1 VKYAILT
8 YMIRSSSQAKAV
20 FFIAFVFLISFAW
33 YTNIYAKVGV
43 GMGAGEIRVTEEV
56 KPGGIYS
63 LPPLR
68 VFNTGDETTT
78 YGMNVAYHQDNPQH
92 RPQKSWFT
100 FIPATFTIEPGESQ
114 EVQITM
120 FVPVKV
126 DPGEYFAFLESGPV
140 QTGGAGTSVG
150 VAVAT
155 KLYFTVVH
163 ANFFEALTYR
173 LSAFL
178 TTYAPWSWVGLGAV
192 GLIIFLTIFARFFSL
207 NVSLRKKNEE
217 V

>member
-1 VKYAILT
+1 M
-8 YMIRSSSQAKAV
+8 YMIRKSSCAKG
-20 FFIAFVFLISFAW
+20 FLIASLSLFIFLGIF
-33 YTNIYAKVGV
+33 TLIQAKVGV
-43 GMGAGEIRVTEEV
+43 GMGAGEIRVTEMV

-78 YGMNVAYHQDNPQH
+78 YGMNVAYHQDNLQY

-100 FIPATFTIEPGESQ
+100 FTPATFTIDPGESQ

-120 FVPVKV
+120 FVPVKT

-140 QTGGAGTSVG
+140 PTVGAGTSVG

-155 KLYFTVVH
+155 KLYFTVIH
-163 ANFFEALTYR
+163 ANFFEAFLYR

-178 TTYAPWSWVGLGAV
+178 TTYAPWSWIGLGSVGLVA
-192 GLIIFLTIFARFFSL
+192 FLSIFAKFFSL
-207 NVSLRKKNEE
+207 NISLRKKNEE
-217 V
+217 A